1 MKRLKLIFLTALIT
15 IPGLA
20 QQFELI
26 GPPGAFAGTI
36 VIKVHPTKQ
45 NVVYSGNAVLGGLF
59 VYDNGSTSIILNEI
73 EDYPVSS
80 IAISKDT
87 EGTIYIGDLFYRYL
101 RSTDNGKSF
110 DTLMHDESL
119 TKIIKIHPLNSN
131 VLFAKRNTKE
141 IWRSN
146 NKGNSWYKL
155 GAFSEEIKSFDIYEQ
170 DTSIIYLAT
179 RTNLYK
185 STNSGKDWIDKM
197 FLPNATW
204 NMEIN
209 QKNSKVIYLQL
220 GGYLY
225 KSNDGGETIL
235 RIFGP
240 QVWTI
245 KLNQSDTSVIYAAVA
260 YDDVGITRGIYKS
273 TDAGITWKKK
283 MNGIEY
289 DPPSWIPPTQAI
301 EINPNNKDEVYIGV
315 DQKGVFKST
324 DGGESWHNTNLS
336 YMPAT
341 SLIPD
346 KDNLNNI
353 ICGNMGWGIIKTSDG
368 GKQWQY
374 PAFDIKPEKIVF
386 AERSFSINPLNKQEG
401 YLGGTNYVY
410 KTTDGGSSW
419 QQINELAG
427 EGINYIYYHPNNP
440 SIMIAGG
447 YNRYATISTDQGK
460 SWSEELYNIPRDARF
475 VNGND
480 SLFYYR
486 GAKQIA
492 GSSYDWFVGKSTD
505 FGKTYEECKNGLLY
519 DNESSSYVDIID
531 VEVNADNPDEVYC
544 AQRGRLSKTIDGGK
558 NWFRV
563 DTSLKILEPW
573 VGINDLFLS
582 GKERLFVSVQG
593 GGIPFSSYTF
603 GGLYL
608 TDDDCKTWR
617 RIYIG
622 EVRDIFSD
630 EGSPANI
637 YFSTQYGVMR
647 FLDTL
652 TVTDVMP
659 EEAIKPAHFQLLQ
672 NYPNPFNPS
681 TTIKFTIPA
690 SLNPSQG
697 GTLITLKV
705 YDILGREI
713 KTLVDENKTVGE
725 YSVTWDGKDKT
736 GNEVSSGIYFYNIK
750 FGDNSITK
758 KMVLMR

>member
-1 MKRLKLIFLTALIT
+1 MNKIKFFIILLILNQYCE
-15 IPGLA
+15 A
-20 QQFELI
+20 QNIELI
-26 GPPGAFAGTI
+26 GSPGGIGGVYEITI
-36 VIKVHPTKQ
+36 NPYNTKMI
-45 NVVYSGNAVLGGLF
+45 YSILHAGLF
-59 VYDNGSTSIILNEI
+59 KYYDKTEAIYTNIK
-73 EDYPVSS
+73 DYPINKILITRNAGKFYFGDYYYGYFMSE
-80 IAISKDT
+80 DT
-87 EGTIYIGDLFYRYL
+87 
-101 RSTDNGKSF
+101 GKSW
-110 DTLMHDESL
+110 M
-119 TKIIKIHPLNSN
+119 KIISDPNSEKFIIKNPIDEN
-131 VLFAKRNTKE
+131 VFFIKRNTKE

-146 NKGNSWYKL
+146 NKGDSWYKL
-155 GAFSEEIKSFDIYEQ
+155 GAFNEEIEAFDIYEQ
-170 DTSIIYLAT
+170 DTSLIYLIT

-185 STNSGKDWIDKM
+185 STNSGKNWIDKM
-197 FLPNATW
+197 FLPSEAW
-204 NMEIN
+204 NLEIN
-209 QKNSKVIYLQL
+209 QKNSSVLYIQL

-225 KSNDGGETIL
+225 KSYDGGETITK
-235 RIFGP
+235 IFGP

-245 KLNQSDTSVIYAAVA
+245 KLNPSDTSVIYAAVA
-260 YDDVGITRGIYKS
+260 YDDVGITRGIYNS

-289 DPPSWIPPTQAI
+289 DPPNWIPPTQAI

-341 SLIPD
+341 SVIPD
-346 KDNLNNI
+346 RDNLNNI
-353 ICGNMGWGIIKTSDG
+353 ICGDMGWGIIKTSDG
-368 GKQWQY
+368 GKQWKY
-374 PAFDIKPEKIVF
+374 PAFDVKPEKIV
-386 AERSFSINPLNKQEG
+386 ASERSFSINPLNKQEG

-447 YNRYATISTDQGK
+447 YNRNATISTNQGI

-505 FGKTYEECKNGLLY
+505 FGKTYEECKNGLLF
-519 DNESSSYVDIID
+519 DNESSSYRDITD
-531 VEVNADNPDEVYC
+531 VEVNINNPDEIYC
-544 AQRGRLSKTIDGGK
+544 SQRAIYKSNGALSKSTNGGK

-563 DTSLKILEPW
+563 DTSLKKLDKNLSISSIYQDVNNALRLYVGLYAYGEPFSDIFSD
-573 VGINDLFLS
+573 GGLFLT
-582 GKERLFVSVQG
+582 E
-593 GGIPFSSYTF
+593 
-603 GGLYL
+603 
-608 TDDDCKTWR
+608 DDCKTWR
-617 RIYIG
+617 RIYKG

-630 EGSPANI
+630 GGSPANI

-652 TVTDVMP
+652 TVTGVKL
-659 EEAIKPAHFQLLQ
+659 EEDIKPEHFRLLQ

-681 TTIKFTIPA
+681 TTI
-690 SLNPSQG
+690 NY
-697 GTLITLKV
+697 TLPTDGMVTVKV
-705 YDILGREI
+705 FDILGREVR
-713 KTLVDENKTVGE
+713 TLASDYKNAGSYNVI
-725 YSVTWDGKDKT
+725 WDSKDSF
-736 GNEVSSGIYFYNIK
+736 GCEVSSGIYFYNIK
-750 FGDNSITK
+750 FMDNSITK
-758 KMVLMR
+758 KMLMVK